1 MFHLQYMDT
10 ITAMI
15 KLEILFKLTNIRQ
28 LRREYLTNETLN
40 FAAAVIVKLLRA
52 FNSTTFTTNYKF

>member
-1 MFHLQYMDT
+1 MFHLRYMDT

-28 LRREYLTNETLN
+28 LRREYLTNEPIN
-40 FAAAVIVKLLRA
+40 FAAVIVKLLLA

>member
-1 MFHLQYMDT
+1 MDT

-28 LRREYLTNETLN
+28 LRREYLTNEPIN
-40 FAAAVIVKLLRA
+40 FAAVIVKLLLA